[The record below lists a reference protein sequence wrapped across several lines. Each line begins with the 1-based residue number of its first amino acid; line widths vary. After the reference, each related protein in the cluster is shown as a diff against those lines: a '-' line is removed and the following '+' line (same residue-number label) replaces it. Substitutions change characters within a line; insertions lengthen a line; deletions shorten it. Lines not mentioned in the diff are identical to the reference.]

1 MPRKFSAY
9 LLAIAAAISVSS
21 AVSMAASRPACA
33 DTLSV
38 DTVLARE
45 ADAFLRSLSEGLQKR
60 QEEAVRRAMAGDDAA
75 LEAVRASRNAPPQI
89 PADVVSTDISEIY
102 RLYRPASS
110 GSARLPVLIYLH
122 GGGWCFGSINS
133 CARFCAE
140 LSRRAGVA
148 VLAVDYPLAPRYPF
162 PHALDASLEAVGF
175 ALANAGTYGFDIGR
189 ISLGGDSAGG
199 NLALAAALAI
209 VSGRSA
215 GDARLPADALHSLVL
230 FYPVV
235 KAWNDRSESWK
246 AYGSGYGLDSQIMD
260 AFNEAYAG
268 EADARDPLLSPF
280 CAASGSL
287 AQLPPVMM
295 VSAGRDILRDQA
307 VDMASWLREAGVEVC
322 HSILPSAVHLFITV
336 PGQPRAFEMAV
347 DATSTFL
354 TEK

>member
-9 LLAIAAAISVSS
+9 LLAIAASVSVSS

-75 LEAVRASRNAPPQI
+75 LEAVRASRNAPPMI
-89 PADVVSTDISEIY
+89 PADVVATDISEIY

-110 GSARLPVLIYLH
+110 GNARLPVLIYLH

-175 ALANAGTYGFDIGR
+175 ALANAGTYGFDTGR

-199 NLALAAALAI
+199 NLALSAALAI
-209 VSGRSA
+209 VSGRPV
-215 GDARLPADALHSLVL
+215 GDSRLPVDALRSIVL

-235 KAWNDRSESWK
+235 KAWSDGSESWK
-246 AYGSGYGLDSQIMD
+246 TDYGSFQRGIRRRCRRSRSVPVAILRRLRN
-260 AFNEAYAG
+260 A
-268 EADARDPLLSPF
+268 
-280 CAASGSL
+280 CAAPAGDDGQRRPRHTPRSGCRHGLS
-287 AQLPPVMM
+287 ASEGGRGGLPQHP
-295 VSAGRDILRDQA
+295 ALRRT
-307 VDMASWLREAGVEVC
+307 S
-322 HSILPSAVHLFITV
+322 VHHRSRPAACL
-336 PGQPRAFEMAV
+336 
-347 DATSTFL
+347 
-354 TEK
+354 